1 MDTPLPS
8 ATDKAPTVPDRKPS
22 WIACEPLPI
31 EALYRTCDLDA
42 LAGATAVLPAPAV
55 GLIGQER
62 ANEAISFGIDIRKK
76 GFNIFCLGP
85 AGTGKHTLVR
95 TLLEAAAKAAQT
107 PPDWCYI
114 NNFADPHRPKWLKL
128 PAGRGRALHQSME
141 KLIAEL
147 QVALP
152 AAFERDDYRHQRDI
166 LEQQFKKKHEENF
179 GGLQERAEQMNV
191 TLIRTPVGFA
201 LAPTRNGDVIPQE
214 EFKKFTAEEQERIKA
229 DITSLQ
235 AELEALLR
243 QVPQWER
250 ELRRTLEELDRKTT
264 TVAVG
269 YLIEEV
275 RHAFLDLP
283 DVLSYLGDV
292 EHDITENAGDFLAAS
307 RESGANQMA
316 MFRQVLESDGASFR
330 RYHVNV
336 IVDNSGTSGA
346 PIVYDDRP
354 NHQSLAGRIEHQ
366 ARLGALVTDFN
377 LLVSGSLHQ
386 ANGGYLIIDAER
398 LLTGNFGYET
408 LKRALRTEEI
418 RLESLEQILSIAS
431 TVSLEP
437 QPIPLDVKVILIGTP
452 RTYYLLRQHDPDF
465 AQLFKIAAEF
475 DDQVD
480 RNEETI
486 AGYARLLTEIGKQ
499 NELRPLARDAAA
511 RVIEY
516 ASRTSGDSEKLSTR
530 IRSLTELLQEA
541 DCRAGLAARQEITR
555 GDIQDSLDAQN
566 RRADRIYHRILE
578 EIGRKT
584 IMIEVD
590 GARIG
595 QINGLATINL
605 GNIIFG
611 YPSRITARVASGR
624 GDVVDIEREVEL
636 SGSIHS
642 KGVLIL
648 SGFLKGRFGR
658 NAPLSLDASLVFEQS
673 YGGVDGDSASS
684 AELYA
689 LLSAL
694 AELPIQQNLA
704 VTGSV
709 DQYGHLQAIGGVN
722 EKIEGF
728 FDVCSKS
735 GLTGKQGVLIPAAN
749 VKQLM
754 LRPDVV
760 RACAEGQ
767 FKIYPVETV
776 DQGIALLTGYPAGEQ
791 DISGKY
797 PKDTVNY
804 WVAARFGALA
814 ARQMRMDALLPRPVK
829 GGRDGR

>member
-1 MDTPLPS
+1 MMDTLMPGQPNEASTSPQPQWTASKPLP
-8 ATDKAPTVPDRKPS
+8 V
-22 WIACEPLPI
+22 
-31 EALYRTCDLDA
+31 EALYRICDPGA
-42 LAGATAVLPAPAV
+42 LAASAAETPAPTV

-62 ANEAISFGIDIRKK
+62 ANEAISFGISIRKK

-85 AGTGKHTLVR
+85 TGTGKHTLVR
-95 TLLEAAAKAAQT
+95 TLLEQTAATAAT
-107 PPDWCYI
+107 PPDWCYV
-114 NNFADPHRPKWLKL
+114 NSFTDPHQPKWLKL
-128 PAGRGRALHQSME
+128 PAGRGQALRRSME
-141 KLIAEL
+141 KLLTEL

-179 GGLQERAEQMNV
+179 GGLQERAEKMNI

-214 EFKKFTAEEQERIKA
+214 EFKKFTTEEQERIKA
-229 DITSLQ
+229 DISAMQT
-235 AELEALLR
+235 ELEELLR

-250 ELRRTLEELDRKTT
+250 DLRRALEELDRKTT
-264 TVAVG
+264 TAAVG

-275 RHAFLDLP
+275 RHDFLDLP
-283 DVLSYLGDV
+283 DVLSYLAEV

-307 RESGANQMA
+307 REGGSNQIA
-316 MFRQVLESDGASFR
+316 MLRHMLESDGASFR

-336 IVDNSGTSGA
+336 IVDNSETKGA
-346 PIVYDDRP
+346 PIIYDDRP

-377 LLVSGSLHQ
+377 LLVSGSLHR

-398 LLTGNFGYET
+398 LLTGNYGYET

-437 QPIPLDVKVILIGTP
+437 QPIPLDVKVILIGSP
-452 RTYYLLRQHDPDF
+452 RIYYLLRQHDPDF

-475 DDQVD
+475 DDRVD
-480 RNEETI
+480 RNDETI
-486 AGYARLLTEIGKQ
+486 AGYGRLLADIGKQ
-499 NELRPLARDAAA
+499 NELRPLAAPAAA

-530 IRSLTELLQEA
+530 IRALTELLQEA
-541 DCRAGLAARQEITR
+541 DCRAGLAGRQEITR
-555 GDIQDSLDAQN
+555 DDIQDSLDAQQ
-566 RRADRIYHRILE
+566 RRGDRVYHRILE
-578 EIGRKT
+578 EIARKT
-584 IMIEVD
+584 IRIEVD
-590 GARIG
+590 GPRIG
-595 QINGLATINL
+595 QVNGLATINL

-624 GDVVDIEREVEL
+624 GDVVDIEREVDL

-658 NAPLSLDASLVFEQS
+658 NGPLSLDASLVFEQS
-673 YGGVDGDSASS
+673 YAGVDGDSASS

-694 AELPIQQNLA
+694 AEVPLQQNFA

-709 DQYGHLQAIGGVN
+709 DQYGHVQAVGGIN

-728 FDVCSKS
+728 FDVCQKS
-735 GLTGKQGVLIPAAN
+735 GLTGKQGVLIPAEN

-760 RACAEGQ
+760 QACAQGR
-767 FKIYPVETV
+767 FSIYPIETI
-776 DQGIALLTGYPAGEQ
+776 DQGISLLTGYPAGEP
-791 DISGKY
+791 DITGKY
-797 PKDTVNY
+797 PKDSVNY
-804 WVAARFGALA
+804 WIAARFAALT
-814 ARQMRMDALLPRPVK
+814 ARQTRVESPLIRPIK
-829 GGRDGR
+829 GGRNGR